1 MNRNI
6 INRIFFFTWK
16 KDRWREKAW
25 RRKVLKHSL
34 PLWSTKSCS
43 GVKGV
48 KIWAPAAHRR
58 TSWPSEALREIRS
71 IRWKFLPITFLTGD
85 LLHRSGK
92 RLSKFLKLD
101 LCHFQVLFHHTLFLT
116 VKIYWSGCE
125 ENGEPRSQTQP
136 QIWHITLMRSN
147 FLSKTAALLSSI
159 RTPLQ

>member
-1 MNRNI
+1 M
-6 INRIFFFTWK
+6 
-16 KDRWREKAW
+16 E
-25 RRKVLKHSL
+25 RKGMKEESVKTARSCSHSL

-48 KIWAPAAHRR
+48 KIWAPAARKR
-58 TSWPSEALREIRS
+58 TFWPSEALREIRS

-101 LCHFQVLFHHTLFLT
+101 LCHFQVLFQHTLFLT
-116 VKIYWSGCE
+116 VKIYGSGCE
-125 ENGEPRSQTQP
+125 ENGKPRSQTQP
-136 QIWHITLMRSN
+136 QIWHITLTRSN
-147 FLSKTAALLSSI
+147 FHSKTVALLSSI